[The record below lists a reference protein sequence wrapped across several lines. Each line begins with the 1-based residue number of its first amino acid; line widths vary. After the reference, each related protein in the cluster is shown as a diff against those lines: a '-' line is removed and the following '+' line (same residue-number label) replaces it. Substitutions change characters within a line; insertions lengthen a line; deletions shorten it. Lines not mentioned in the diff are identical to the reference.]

1 MDNIILY
8 LLTVIQEQYKT
19 ICWLLNFICRYI
31 LSSSGPSMIPT
42 PLNTTNLP
50 LTASLS
56 SSLSSNKT
64 GSSYWNTTS
73 GNMVKPSGRSSGAM
87 GNPFPRIPSV
97 PLCGAPHHYLYDNNG
112 GNGQVSVQGL
122 WTDVCHWGGCYLQ
135 SVSCALTVDTPLS
148 RKRTGGSSASTNVSI
163 QSVLSICITSPGL
176 IKNIWM
182 RITVKINTSSITST
196 GNSPWISSA

>member
-31 LSSSGPSMIPT
+31 PLKQWAFDDSHS
-42 PLNTTNLP
+42 LNTTNLP

-73 GNMVKPSGRSSGAM
+73 GSMVKPSGRSSGAT

-97 PLCGAPHHYLYDNNG
+97 P
-112 GNGQVSVQGL
+112 SVAL
-122 WTDVCHWGGCYLQ
+122 PTTISMIIMAATDSTSARSVDRRLSLGRLLPPQ
-135 SVSCALTVDTPLS
+135 SVSVCPYCGHTLVP
-148 RKRTGGSSASTNVSI
+148 KRTGGSSASTNVSI
-163 QSVLSICITSPGL
+163 QSVPSICITSPGL
-176 IKNIWM
+176 RK
-182 RITVKINTSSITST
+182 TS
-196 GNSPWISSA
+196 G

>member
-1 MDNIILY
+1 
-8 LLTVIQEQYKT
+8 
-19 ICWLLNFICRYI
+19 
-31 LSSSGPSMIPT
+31 MIPT

-73 GNMVKPSGRSSGAM
+73 GSMVKPSGRSSGAT
-87 GNPFPRIPSV
+87 GKSV
-97 PLCGAPHHYLYDNNG
+97 PEDTVCPLCGAPHHYLYDNNG
-112 GNGQVSVQGL
+112 GNGQYQCKVCGQTFVTGEVVTSPVRFVLPLL
-122 WTDVCHWGGCYLQ
+122 WTHPCPEKDRRFFRIHKCVNPKCSFYLHN
-135 SVSCALTVDTPLS
+135 LS
-148 RKRTGGSSASTNVSI
+148 RVE
-163 QSVLSICITSPGL
+163 
-176 IKNIWM
+176 KNIWM